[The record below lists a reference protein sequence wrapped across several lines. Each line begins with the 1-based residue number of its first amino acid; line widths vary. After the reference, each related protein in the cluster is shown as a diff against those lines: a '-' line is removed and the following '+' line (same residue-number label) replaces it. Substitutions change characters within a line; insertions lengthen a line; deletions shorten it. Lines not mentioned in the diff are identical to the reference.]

1 MLIEFPFVSDVPAES
16 LAHRRVLG
24 RIDGVA
30 RAPERPTRGFGVG
43 GSGTVGAMSTEP
55 GTLDVLAPSPQRST
69 GQLGVIV
76 FLASDVM
83 LFAPFFAAYFLLR
96 STNQPWPPEGVEFDV
111 PRAAV
116 ATIVLVASSF
126 TLVAADRAHARADR
140 VSMQRWLLVT
150 IGLGAMFLANQFA
163 EYATLSFSASDHP
176 YGSIYWGLTGLHS
189 AHVTAGLAALA
200 LLYVRA
206 ARSPSLDEISPWADG
221 ISLFW
226 HLVDVVWVGV
236 FTTIWIIR

>member
-1 MLIEFPFVSDVPAES
+1 
-16 LAHRRVLG
+16 
-24 RIDGVA
+24 
-30 RAPERPTRGFGVG
+30 
-43 GSGTVGAMSTEP
+43 MSTEP
-55 GTLDVLAPSPQRST
+55 GTLDLPAAHPQRST

-96 STNQPWPPEGVEFDV
+96 STNQPWPPEGVELDV
-111 PRAAV
+111 ARAVV

-126 TLVAADRAHARADR
+126 TLVAADHAHERSDR
-140 VSMQRWLLVT
+140 SGMQRWLLVT
-150 IGLGAMFLANQFA
+150 MVLGGLFLANQFA
-163 EYATLSFSASDHP
+163 EYAVLSFSATDHP
-176 YGSIYWGLTGLHS
+176 YGSAYWGLTGLHS
-189 AHVTAGLAALA
+189 VHVGGGLAALA

-206 ARSPSLDEISPWADG
+206 ARSASLDEISPWADG

-226 HLVDVVWVGV
+226 HLVDAVWLGV